1 MIRKVA
7 LTNVGPLPDLEIG
20 FGEGLNVITGDN
32 GLGKSFL
39 LDVVWYA
46 LTRRWPAELNR
57 RMMSGYMAR
66 PGKASEP
73 ASIRFLMDRADGKK
87 SMEYRTDFRRELQT
101 WTGRAGRP
109 LNPGLVVYAH
119 YDGSFSVWDPARNF
133 WRQNGDAD
141 VQERQ
146 PAFVFAPNDVW
157 DGLKVTGKEGG
168 EQWLCNGLIRDW
180 LDWQKDR
187 DNSKFAILEKLLQH
201 LSPADMKLCA
211 ATPQRISLDDARAY
225 PTVAMPYGDTPV
237 IWCSAGIRRILAL
250 AYILAWTVV
259 EHLENSRLLG
269 QMPARNLT
277 FLFDEVEAHLHP
289 QWQRR
294 IMPGILA
301 ALEQIATL
309 LKETETS
316 RARKGRHMQ
325 VIAVTHSAL
334 VMASLEQCFST
345 QRDGVWLDV
354 DLDSTGQVQ
363 MTPREFAK
371 HGDANGWYTSEAFDL
386 SSTYSLKAEKVMS
399 EAANLLKKPQPNPEQ
414 IRAVYRQLQEVLA
427 PLDSFLFRFRALC
440 EKRSISLS

>member
-1 MIRKVA
+1 MIGNVT
-7 LTNVGPLPDLEIG
+7 LTNVGPLPDVEIE
-20 FGEGLNVITGDN
+20 FGAGLNVITGDN

-73 ASIRFLMDRADGKK
+73 ANIRFSLERADGRRA
-87 SMEYRTDFRRELQT
+87 EYRADFRRELQS
-101 WTGRAGRP
+101 WTGSAGRP

-119 YDGSFSVWDPARNF
+119 YDGSFSVWDPARNY
-133 WRQNGDAD
+133 WRQKGNAD

-187 DNSKFAILEKLLQH
+187 DGAKFAILEKLLYH
-201 LSPADMKLCA
+201 LSPKDMTLKA
-211 ATPQRISLDDARAY
+211 AAPQRISLDDARAY
-225 PTVAMPYGDTPV
+225 PTVALPYGDTPV
-237 IWCSAGIRRILAL
+237 IWCSAGMRRILAL
-250 AYILAWTVV
+250 AYVLAWSVV
-259 EHLENSRLLG
+259 EHQENSRLLG
-269 QMPARNLT
+269 QAPARDLT

-301 ALEQIATL
+301 ALEQIASFL
-309 LKETETS
+309 QETERPTS
-316 RARKGRHMQ
+316 RQKRHMQ

-334 VMASLEQCFST
+334 VMASLEECFASEAN
-345 QRDGVWLDV
+345 GKWLDV
-354 DLDSTGQVQ
+354 DLDGMGHVQVTQ
-363 MTPREFAK
+363 RDFSK
-371 HGDANGWYTSEAFDL
+371 HGDANGWYASEAFDL
-386 SSTYSLKAEKVMS
+386 SSTYSLKAEEVMS
-399 EAANLLKKPQPNPEQ
+399 EAAALLKKPEPAPEQ
-414 IRAVYRQLQEVLA
+414 VRAVYRRLLEVLS